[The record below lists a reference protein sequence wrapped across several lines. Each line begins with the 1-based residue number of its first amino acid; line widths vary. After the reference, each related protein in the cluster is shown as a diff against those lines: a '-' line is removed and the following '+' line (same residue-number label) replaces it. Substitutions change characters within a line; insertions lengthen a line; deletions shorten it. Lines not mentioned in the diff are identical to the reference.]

1 MLFLKRSHPFF
12 LFLILILSSFHI
24 KAQRNNLN
32 FFAGIMVVQGE
43 ASGGAIL
50 SDDMAIGAGIGFN
63 APLYK
68 NKIEFVSK
76 LEYYN
81 LRLDYIEQS
90 NPQNIGIMEGT
101 CTQTSA
107 GIGLNIFL
115 NKSTELVSLYQPF
128 RPYISVLAGILIQN
142 NSLNFS
148 ENFSFP
154 NLQGTFIL
162 PFGELGAGLK
172 VRVNPTWSV
181 NFNAAIRTTLSD
193 EVDGLIGATDSPD
206 IMGLVRFGISYNL
219 K

>member
-1 MLFLKRSHPFF
+1 LTCAQ
-12 LFLILILSSFHI
+12 I

-32 FFAGIMVVQGE
+32 FFAGAMVVQGE
-43 ASGGAIL
+43 ASGGALL
-50 SDDMAIGAGIGFN
+50 SDDMAIGMGFGFN

-68 NKIEFVSK
+68 TKIEFVSR

-107 GIGLNIFL
+107 GIGLNIYL
-115 NKSTELVSLYQPF
+115 NKSTNLVSLYQPF
-128 RPYISVLAGILIQN
+128 RPYISVLAGLLMQSN
-142 NSLNFS
+142 NLNFS
-148 ENFSFP
+148 DNFNFP
-154 NLQGTFIL
+154 NLQGTFFL
-162 PFGELGAGLK
+162 PFGELGGGLY

-193 EVDGLIGATDSPD
+193 EVDGLIGSTDSPD
-206 IMGLVRFGISYNL
+206 IMGFVRFGISYNL